1 MQGVSLKYRLSHA
14 MRIKQLFCR
23 LESLKRLTN
32 VKNLTYIL
40 LPQTHANVGEAESL
54 QISCE

>member
-1 MQGVSLKYRLSHA
+1 MRGVSLKYRLGRA

-40 LPQTHANVGEAESL
+40 LPQTYANVGEDESL